1 MSRNYSG
8 LEHSVGYYAGRDS
21 ALVGADPVGA
31 VVGFFTRIP
40 TAGRDG
46 LINRDNIRNELKK
59 SPAYQGL
66 RVVGTAALL
75 AGQYATFPYGLIATT
90 VLANGAKAISRAVEK
105 RRRR

>member
-8 LEHSVGYYAGRDS
+8 LEHSVAYYAGRDS
-21 ALVGADPVGA
+21 ALVGLDPLGA
-31 VVGFFTRIP
+31 ALGVVGVP

-46 LINRDNIRNELKK
+46 LINEDNMRNELKK

-75 AGQYATFPYGLIATT
+75 AGQYVTFPYGLIVTT

-105 RRRR
+105 RRRK